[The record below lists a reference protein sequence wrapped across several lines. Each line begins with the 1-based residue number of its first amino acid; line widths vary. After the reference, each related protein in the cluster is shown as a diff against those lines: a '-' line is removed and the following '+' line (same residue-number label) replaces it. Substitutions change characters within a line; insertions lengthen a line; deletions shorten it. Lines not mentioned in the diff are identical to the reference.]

1 MKASA
6 KSKQYNF
13 TYPDTAKNKLFST
26 RFSYLSAARLGPNL
40 NLLSKKKNL
49 NGCGAEGEN
58 TLSFLEQNRSLQ
70 IDKTIQQKYQEKH
83 NSTIEVGV
91 QGWLQ
96 HISPNTTFDYRQI
109 REAFID
115 VARFDE
121 FNPVHVGF
129 GLSYTLPVITNLLA
143 YSTQEFSGG
152 LLLLENPEAHLH
164 PAAQTK
170 VGELIARSA
179 ATGNSQ
185 IVVETHSEHIIFGIQ
200 IAVKEKIIAAAKT
213 KFLFF
218 DREKDE
224 DGNITSKIENP
235 ILDDNAYFDD
245 WPEGYFFDETEKS
258 IYRLL

>member
-1 MKASA
+1 M
-6 KSKQYNF
+6 
-13 TYPDTAKNKLFST
+13 
-26 RFSYLSAARLGPNL
+26 
-40 NLLSKKKNL
+40 
-49 NGCGAEGEN
+49 
-58 TLSFLEQNRSLQ
+58 
-70 IDKTIQQKYQEKH
+70 
-83 NSTIEVGV
+83 

-185 IVVETHSEHIIFGIQ
+185 IVVETHSEHIIFWYSNSRQ
-200 IAVKEKIIAAAKT
+200 RK
-213 KFLFF
+213 
-218 DREKDE
+218 
-224 DGNITSKIENP
+224 NHCSSKN
-235 ILDDNAYFDD
+235 
-245 WPEGYFFDETEKS
+245 KVS
-258 IYRLL
+258 IF